1 MNTAHHMAGTPGV
14 PVTLLEN
21 FSLIETGDIDEVCD
35 MVSKSY
41 CNHTLRRLSHVSSID
56 AKYCRVRLGT
66 VSFNYL
72 RYGADLAVEPDCFEK
87 FFMLEIPLTGFSRI
101 HYEDQEV
108 ISGARVGA
116 MVSSQGVVKSEW
128 NHDTGRLMVQINR
141 SFMERLATNMLGHA
155 LTRPVE
161 FQLSVDMSKGIGA
174 SIHDYVLHL
183 AQQLTTN
190 PSLRRYALVERQI
203 ENTLATM
210 LLCGQPNNYSKE
222 INAVAQP
229 GSPSYVSRA
238 FQYIMDNYRED
249 ISVDDLVSIANVS
262 MRTLYAGFKRY
273 KGVSPMLALKTRR
286 LEAVREDLSDGEN
299 NGSVTDIACRWGFTH
314 LGNFSHDYKKLFGEL
329 PSDTL
334 RKRAS
339 L

>member
-1 MNTAHHMAGTPGV
+1 MAGTLGV

-72 RYGADLAVEPDCFEK
+72 RYGADVAVEPDCFEK

-203 ENTLATM
+203 GNTLATM